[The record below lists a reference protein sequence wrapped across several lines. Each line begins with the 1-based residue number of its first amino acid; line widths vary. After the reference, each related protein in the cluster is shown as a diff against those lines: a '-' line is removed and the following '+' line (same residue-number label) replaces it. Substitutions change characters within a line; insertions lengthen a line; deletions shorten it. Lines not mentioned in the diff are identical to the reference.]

1 MEESFELSNWIHYRH
16 THKFSLFESIIE
28 FVESVKHLCFDD
40 INELNTIVVYI
51 TANDIRR
58 SNNNKNNLVLKI
70 NKIKANDKIIENY
83 DKLPEKD
90 TFIWFSE
97 NRNRQLSKIKK
108 GVTYE
113 LVINCDMKSFI
124 SKDGKHIKYY
134 DAIFKWMWIKIIW

>member
-1 MEESFELSNWIHYRH
+1 MSYNAYRY
-16 THKFSLFESIIE
+16 ESIND
-28 FVESVKHLCFDD
+28 FVDSFLHLCFENM
-40 INELNTIVVYI
+40 IELNTIVVYF
-51 TANDIRR
+51 TAYDIRR
-58 SNNNKNNLVLKI
+58 SNKNKNNLVLKI

-83 DKLPEKD
+83 DKLPEED

-113 LVINCDMKSFI
+113 LVFNCDMKSFI

-134 DAIFKWMWIKIIW
+134 DVIFK

>member
-1 MEESFELSNWIHYRH
+1 MSYNAYR
-16 THKFSLFESIIE
+16 FDSIIE
-28 FVESVKHLCFDD
+28 FFESAKHLCFDD
-40 INELNTIVVYI
+40 INELNTIVVYF

-83 DKLPEKD
+83 DKLPEED
-90 TFIWFSE
+90 TYIWFSE

-108 GVTYE
+108 GITYQ

-124 SKDGKHIKYY
+124 SKDGKQIKYY
-134 DAIFKWMWIKIIW
+134 DAIFK